1 LGIEPI
7 GFSQRDEQFMDI
19 VAFFQQSAGRW
30 SSIKSNH
37 HVDTTQQQSGRST
50 IEMTLVTPN
59 DPAVL
64 ELCSKQGQDPST
76 VTSAA
81 KLKWEGTME
90 GTTKQETNSG
100 LIVAV
105 GDPTQGQLLRT
116 IGNFGTA
123 ASQGHYSFG
132 DGGEFVLVS
141 QDKDWVTTERVWF
154 ESDNVRLRHTKIQY
168 PDGKN
173 VVSFCSEVRVLPPKS

>member
-1 LGIEPI
+1 MDIVA
-7 GFSQRDEQFMDI
+7 MDI

-50 IEMTLVTPN
+50 IEMAPIASN

-64 ELCSKQGQDPST
+64 ELCQKQGQDPSA
-76 VTSAA
+76 VISAA
-81 KLKWEGTME
+81 SLKWEGTME
-90 GTTKQETNSG
+90 GTTKQETNTS

-105 GDPTQGQLLRT
+105 GEPTQGKLLRS
-116 IGNFGTA
+116 IGKFGTA
-123 ASQGHYSFG
+123 SSVGQYSMG
-132 DGGEFVLVS
+132 EGGEFMLVVEE
-141 QDKDWVTTERVWF
+141 KDWVTMERVWY

-173 VVSFCSEVRVLPPKS
+173 VVSFCSEIRLLAPKS

>member
-1 LGIEPI
+1 
-7 GFSQRDEQFMDI
+7 MDI

-50 IEMTLVTPN
+50 IEMSLIELH

-64 ELCSKQGQDPST
+64 ELCTKQGQDPST
-76 VTSAA
+76 VASAA

-90 GTTKQETNSG
+90 GTTKPETNSG

-105 GDPTQGQLLRT
+105 GDPTQGHLLRT
-116 IGNFGTA
+116 IGNFGTT
-123 ASQGHYSFG
+123 ASQGQYSFG
-132 DGGEFVLVS
+132 DGGEFMLVME
-141 QDKDWVTTERVWF
+141 DKDWVTTERVWF
-154 ESDNVRLRHTKIQY
+154 ESDNVRFRHTKIQY
-168 PDGKN
+168 TDGKH
-173 VVSFCSEVRVLPPKS
+173 VVSFCSEVRLLPPKA

>member
-1 LGIEPI
+1 
-7 GFSQRDEQFMDI
+7 MDI

-50 IEMTLVTPN
+50 IVMTLVAPQ

-64 ELCSKQGQDPST
+64 ELCSKQGHDPST
-76 VTSAA
+76 VTGAA
-81 KLKWEGTME
+81 QLTWEGTME
-90 GTTKQETNSG
+90 GTTKPETNSG

-105 GDPTQGQLLRT
+105 GSPTDGHLLRT
-116 IGNFGTA
+116 IGKFGA
-123 ASQGHYSFG
+123 AATTGWYSFG
-132 DGGEFVLVS
+132 DGGEFRLTVEEN
-141 QDKDWVTTERVWF
+141 DWVTTERVWF
-154 ESDNVRLRHTKIQY
+154 ESENVRLRHTKIQY
-168 PDGKN
+168 TDGKN

>member
-1 LGIEPI
+1 MSNSWTLWR
-7 GFSQRDEQFMDI
+7 FSNKVR
-19 VAFFQQSAGRW
+19 VAGRR
-30 SSIKSNH
+30 SKA
-37 HVDTTQQQSGRST
+37 TQQQSGRST

-64 ELCSKQGQDPST
+64 ELCSKQGQDPRA

-90 GTTKQETNSG
+90 GTTQQETNSG

-105 GDPTQGQLLRT
+105 GDPTQGKLLRT
-116 IGNFGTA
+116 IGNFGTT

-132 DGGEFVLVS
+132 DGGEFILVS

-168 PDGKN
+168 PDDKN